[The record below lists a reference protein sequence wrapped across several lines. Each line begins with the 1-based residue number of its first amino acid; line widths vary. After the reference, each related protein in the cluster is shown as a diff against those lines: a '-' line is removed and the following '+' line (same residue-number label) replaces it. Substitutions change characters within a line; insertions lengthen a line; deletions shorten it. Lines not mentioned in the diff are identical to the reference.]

1 VKNLKFRRAVFH
13 EHKKGRALGQSRI
26 EREDVDK
33 PPCRLFLSY
42 SHDDAGAMK
51 ELLMHLR
58 RMFEDIDLRTA
69 TGLTMHEVFL
79 DETRLSGINGWSAEI
94 ERQIDTCEVFIMLM
108 SAYSFD
114 PKSYCRQYE
123 LPRMMVR
130 RSLPLIVT
138 VHLEEIPRWDRQ
150 VVAGVGTLPEC
161 VALPKVGRFSPPKR
175 RGDPMPWKEV
185 VQELHDHL
193 MVRCRRD
200 VPPSPQDAPPPTV
213 QAHARAQAHA
223 AEPVAPALLPYLC
236 DQGKL
241 SNGYADE
248 IDEWRRRPDAWALV
262 LLFKGHCDDGLRSL
276 GRRFRRDHLKPW
288 LKGAPECLTIEWP
301 VHGTR
306 SDRVVVQVVAALCGL
321 LELHDLDVA
330 KDTLKE
336 AAAAMVQKL
345 GRLSCPL
352 HVVSY
357 LPGGDWADTAAGI
370 KALLQFFD
378 QVPVDVQGRRWLV
391 IDLILESNQPGTLV
405 GLAKKCRPARLRGA
419 HLAELLEPEQ
429 VPLAPIEH
437 WFRTYFPHASSQQQ
451 TAFLQNIGQPPLRM
465 RAFAE
470 RVGWWMKT
478 G

>member
-1 VKNLKFRRAVFH
+1 
-13 EHKKGRALGQSRI
+13 
-26 EREDVDK
+26 
-33 PPCRLFLSY
+33 
-42 SHDDAGAMK
+42 
-51 ELLMHLR
+51 MHLR
-58 RMFEDIDLRTA
+58 RMFEDIDLRTT
-69 TGLTMHEVFL
+69 TGLTVHEVFL

-138 VHLEEIPRWDRQ
+138 VHLEEIPRWDKQ
-150 VVAGVGTLPEC
+150 VIAGVGTLPDC

-185 VQELHDHL
+185 VQELHEHL
-193 MVRCRRD
+193 MVRCRRAVPLPLLD
-200 VPPSPQDAPPPTV
+200 DPPSTV
-213 QAHARAQAHA
+213 LAHAQAHA
-223 AEPVAPALLPYLC
+223 AEPVAPALLPYFC

-248 IDEWRRRPDAWALV
+248 IDEWRRRHDAWALV
-262 LLFKGHCDDGLRSL
+262 VLFKGHCDDGLRSL

-370 KALLQFFD
+370 KALLQFLD
-378 QVPVDVQGRRWLV
+378 QVCVEAQGRRWLV
-391 IDLILESNQPGTLV
+391 IDLILESSEPATLV
-405 GLAKKCRPARLRGA
+405 GLAKKCKPARLRRA

-429 VPLAPIEH
+429 VPLKHIEH
-437 WFRTYFPHASSQQQ
+437 WFGTYFSNASRQQQ
-451 TAFLQNIGQPPLRM
+451 ATFFQHIGQPPLRM
-465 RAFAE
+465 REFAE
-470 RVGWWMKT
+470 RVGLWLKAE
-478 G
+478 